1 MKYMKFFA
9 VLTTLFILVSC
20 GKKSEIIN
28 AELSQEITDNVEF
41 SEQLTQIDTINA
53 QKRYMLSSKDYSEI
67 TAFVGTASVCDEFV
81 IVKTSNTEGIIEDLR
96 SYIDSKKESYKTYR
110 QNEIYKLDNA
120 IIEQYED
127 AVVMIITADSDD
139 AIRVY
144 EEYLKK

>member
-1 MKYMKFFA
+1 MKYMKIFT
-9 VLTTLFILVSC
+9 VLTTLFLLVSC

-28 AELSQEITDNVEF
+28 AELSREITDNVEF

-81 IVKTSNTEGIIEDLR
+81 IVKTTDTEGIAEDLR
-96 SYIDSKKESYKTYR
+96 SYIDSKKEIYKTYR
-110 QNEIYKLDNA
+110 PNEVYKLDNA

>member
-1 MKYMKFFA
+1 MKYMKIFA
-9 VLTTLFILVSC
+9 VLTTIFLLMSC

-28 AELSQEITDNVEF
+28 AELSREITDNVEF

-81 IVKTSNTEGIIEDLR
+81 IVKTTDTEGITEDLR

-110 QNEIYKLDNA
+110 PNEVYKLDNA

-127 AVVMIITADSDD
+127 AVVMIITADSDN

-144 EEYLKK
+144 EGYLKK

>member
-1 MKYMKFFA
+1 MKYMKIFA
-9 VLTTLFILVSC
+9 VLTTLFLLVSC

-28 AELSQEITDNVEF
+28 AELSREITDNVEF

-96 SYIDSKKESYKTYR
+96 SYVDSKKESYKTYR
-110 QNEIYKLDNA
+110 PNEIYKLDNA

-139 AIRVY
+139 AIKVY

>member
-1 MKYMKFFA
+1 MKYMKIFA
-9 VLTTLFILVSC
+9 VLTTLFLLVSC

-110 QNEIYKLDNA
+110 PNEVYKLDNA

-127 AVVMIITADSDD
+127 AVVMIITADSDN

>member
-1 MKYMKFFA
+1 MKYMKIFA
-9 VLTTLFILVSC
+9 VLTTIFLLMSC

-28 AELSQEITDNVEF
+28 SELSREITDNVEF
-41 SEQLTQIDTINA
+41 SEQLTQVDTINT

-81 IVKTSNTEGIIEDLR
+81 IVKTTDTEGITEDLR

-110 QNEIYKLDNA
+110 PNEVYKLDNA

-127 AVVMIITADSDD
+127 VVVMIITADSDN

-144 EEYLKK
+144 EGYLKK

>member
-110 QNEIYKLDNA
+110 PNEIYKLDNA

>member
-1 MKYMKFFA
+1 MKYMKIFA
-9 VLTTLFILVSC
+9 VLTTIFLLMSC

-28 AELSQEITDNVEF
+28 SELSREITDNVEF

>member
-1 MKYMKFFA
+1 MKYMKIFA
-9 VLTTLFILVSC
+9 VLTTIFLLMSC

-28 AELSQEITDNVEF
+28 SELSREITDNVEF
-41 SEQLTQIDTINA
+41 SEQLTQVDTINA

>member
-1 MKYMKFFA
+1 MKYMKIFA
-9 VLTTLFILVSC
+9 VLTTIFLLMSC

-28 AELSQEITDNVEF
+28 SELSREITDNVEF

-81 IVKTSNTEGIIEDLR
+81 IVKTTDTEGITEDLR

-110 QNEIYKLDNA
+110 PNEIYKLDNA

-127 AVVMIITADSDD
+127 AVVMIITADSDN

-144 EEYLKK
+144 EGYLKK

>member
-1 MKYMKFFA
+1 MKYMKIFA
-9 VLTTLFILVSC
+9 VLTTIFLLMSC

-28 AELSQEITDNVEF
+28 AELSREITDNVEF

-67 TAFVGTASVCDEFV
+67 TAFAGTASVCDEFV
-81 IVKTSNTEGIIEDLR
+81 IVKTTDTEGITEDLR

-110 QNEIYKLDNA
+110 PNEVYKLDNA

-127 AVVMIITADSDD
+127 AVVMIITADSDN

-144 EEYLKK
+144 EGYLKK

>member
-1 MKYMKFFA
+1 MKYMKIFA
-9 VLTTLFILVSC
+9 VLTMLFLLVSC

-28 AELSQEITDNVEF
+28 AELSREITDNVEF

-110 QNEIYKLDNA
+110 PNEIYKLDNA

>member
-1 MKYMKFFA
+1 MKYMKIFA
-9 VLTTLFILVSC
+9 VLTTLFLLVSC

-28 AELSQEITDNVEF
+28 AELSREITDNVEF

-81 IVKTSNTEGIIEDLR
+81 IVKTTDTEGITEDLR

-110 QNEIYKLDNA
+110 PNEIYKLDNA

-127 AVVMIITADSDD
+127 AVVMIITADSDN

-144 EEYLKK
+144 EGYLKK

>member
-1 MKYMKFFA
+1 MKYMKIFA
-9 VLTTLFILVSC
+9 VLTTLFLLVSC

-28 AELSQEITDNVEF
+28 AELSQAIKDNVEF

-110 QNEIYKLDNA
+110 PNEIYKLDNA

>member
-1 MKYMKFFA
+1 MKYMKIFT
-9 VLTTLFILVSC
+9 VLTTLFLLVSC

-28 AELSQEITDNVEF
+28 AELSREITDNVEF

-110 QNEIYKLDNA
+110 QNEIYKLDTA

-127 AVVMIITADSDD
+127 AVVMIITADSDN

-144 EEYLKK
+144 EGYLKK

>member
-67 TAFVGTASVCDEFV
+67 TAFVGTASVCDQFV

-110 QNEIYKLDNA
+110 PNEIYKLDNA

>member
-1 MKYMKFFA
+1 MKYMKIFA
-9 VLTTLFILVSC
+9 VLTTIFLLMSC

-28 AELSQEITDNVEF
+28 SELSREITDNVEF

-81 IVKTSNTEGIIEDLR
+81 IVKATDTEGITEDLR

-110 QNEIYKLDNA
+110 QNEVYKLDNA

-127 AVVMIITADSDD
+127 AVVMIITADSDN

>member
-1 MKYMKFFA
+1 MKYMKIFA
-9 VLTTLFILVSC
+9 VLTTIFLLMSC

-28 AELSQEITDNVEF
+28 SELSREITDNVEF

-81 IVKTSNTEGIIEDLR
+81 IVKTTDTEGIIEDLR
-96 SYIDSKKESYKTYR
+96 SYVDSKKESYKTYR
-110 QNEIYKLDNA
+110 PNEIYKLDNA

-127 AVVMIITADSDD
+127 AVVMIITADSDN

>member
-1 MKYMKFFA
+1 MKYMKIFA
-9 VLTTLFILVSC
+9 VLTTLFLLVSC

-110 QNEIYKLDNA
+110 PNEIYKLDNA

-127 AVVMIITADSDD
+127 AVVMIITADSDN

>member
-1 MKYMKFFA
+1 MKYMKIFA
-9 VLTTLFILVSC
+9 VLTTIFLLMSC

-28 AELSQEITDNVEF
+28 SELSREITDNVEF

-110 QNEIYKLDNA
+110 PNEVYKLDNA

>member
-1 MKYMKFFA
+1 MKYMKIFA
-9 VLTTLFILVSC
+9 VLTMLFLLVSC

-28 AELSQEITDNVEF
+28 AELSREITDNVEF

-81 IVKTSNTEGIIEDLR
+81 IVKTTDTEGITEDLR

-110 QNEIYKLDNA
+110 PNEIYKLDNA

>member
-1 MKYMKFFA
+1 MKYMKIFT
-9 VLTTLFILVSC
+9 VLTTLFLLVSC

-53 QKRYMLSSKDYSEI
+53 QKRYMLSSKVYSEI
-67 TAFVGTASVCDEFV
+67 TAFAGTASVCDEFV
-81 IVKTSNTEGIIEDLR
+81 IVKTTDTEGITEDLR

-110 QNEIYKLDNA
+110 PNEVYKLDNA

-127 AVVMIITADSDD
+127 AVVMIITADSDN

>member
-1 MKYMKFFA
+1 MKYMKIFA
-9 VLTTLFILVSC
+9 VLTTIFLLMSC

-28 AELSQEITDNVEF
+28 SELSREITDNVEF

-81 IVKTSNTEGIIEDLR
+81 IVKTTDTEGITEDLR

-110 QNEIYKLDNA
+110 PNEVYKLDNA

-127 AVVMIITADSDD
+127 AVVMIITADSDN

>member
-1 MKYMKFFA
+1 MKIFA
-9 VLTTLFILVSC
+9 VLTTIFLLMSC

-28 AELSQEITDNVEF
+28 SELSREITDNVEF

-81 IVKTSNTEGIIEDLR
+81 IVKTTDTEGITEDLR

-110 QNEIYKLDNA
+110 PNEVYKLDNA

-127 AVVMIITADSDD
+127 AVVMIITADSDN

-144 EEYLKK
+144 EGYLKK

>member
-1 MKYMKFFA
+1 MKYMKIFA
-9 VLTTLFILVSC
+9 ILTTIFLLMSC

-28 AELSQEITDNVEF
+28 SELSREITDNVEF

-81 IVKTSNTEGIIEDLR
+81 IVKTTDTEGITEDLR

-110 QNEIYKLDNA
+110 PNEVYKLDNA

-127 AVVMIITADSDD
+127 AVVMIITADSDN
-139 AIRVY
+139 AIRV
-144 EEYLKK
+144 

>member
-1 MKYMKFFA
+1 MKYMKIFA
-9 VLTTLFILVSC
+9 VLTTIFLLMSC

-28 AELSQEITDNVEF
+28 SELSREITDNVEF

-81 IVKTSNTEGIIEDLR
+81 IVKTTDTEGIAEDLR
-96 SYIDSKKESYKTYR
+96 SYIDSKKEIYKTYR
-110 QNEIYKLDNA
+110 PNEVYKLDNA

>member
-1 MKYMKFFA
+1 MKYMKIFT
-9 VLTTLFILVSC
+9 VLTTLFLLVSC

-28 AELSQEITDNVEF
+28 AELSREITDNVEF

-81 IVKTSNTEGIIEDLR
+81 IVKTTDTEGIAEDLR
-96 SYIDSKKESYKTYR
+96 SYIDSKKEIYKTYR
-110 QNEIYKLDNA
+110 PNEVYKLDNA

-127 AVVMIITADSDD
+127 AVVMIITADSDN

>member
-1 MKYMKFFA
+1 MKYMKIFT
-9 VLTTLFILVSC
+9 VLTTIFLLMSC

-28 AELSQEITDNVEF
+28 SELSREITDNVEF
-41 SEQLTQIDTINA
+41 SEQLTQVDTINA

-81 IVKTSNTEGIIEDLR
+81 IVKTTDTEGITEDLR

-110 QNEIYKLDNA
+110 PNEVYKLDNA

-127 AVVMIITADSDD
+127 AVVMIITADSDN

-144 EEYLKK
+144 EGYLKK

>member
-1 MKYMKFFA
+1 MKYMKIFA
-9 VLTTLFILVSC
+9 VLTTLFLLVSC

-28 AELSQEITDNVEF
+28 AELSREITDNVEF

-110 QNEIYKLDNA
+110 PNEIYKLDNA

>member
-1 MKYMKFFA
+1 MKYMKIFA
-9 VLTTLFILVSC
+9 VLTTLFLLVSC

-28 AELSQEITDNVEF
+28 AELSREITDNVEF

-127 AVVMIITADSDD
+127 AVVMIITADSDN

-144 EEYLKK
+144 EGYLKK

>member
-1 MKYMKFFA
+1 MKYMKIFA
-9 VLTTLFILVSC
+9 VLTTLFLLVSC

-110 QNEIYKLDNA
+110 PNEIYKLDNA

>member
-1 MKYMKFFA
+1 MKYMKIFA
-9 VLTTLFILVSC
+9 VITAFVLLASC

-81 IVKTSNTEGIIEDLR
+81 IVKTTDTEGITEDLR

-110 QNEIYKLDNA
+110 PNEVYKLDNA

-127 AVVMIITADSDD
+127 AVVMIITADSDN

-144 EEYLKK
+144 EGYLKK

>member
-1 MKYMKFFA
+1 MKYMKIFA
-9 VLTTLFILVSC
+9 VLTTLFLLVSC

-81 IVKTSNTEGIIEDLR
+81 IVNTSNTEGIIVDLR

-110 QNEIYKLDNA
+110 PNEIYKLDNA

-127 AVVMIITADSDD
+127 AVVMIITADSDN

>member
-1 MKYMKFFA
+1 MKYMKIFA
-9 VLTTLFILVSC
+9 VLTMLFLLVSC

-28 AELSQEITDNVEF
+28 AELFREITDNVEF

-110 QNEIYKLDNA
+110 PNEIYKLDNA

>member
-1 MKYMKFFA
+1 MKYMKIFA
-9 VLTTLFILVSC
+9 VLTTIFLLMRC

-28 AELSQEITDNVEF
+28 SELSREITDNVEF
-41 SEQLTQIDTINA
+41 SEQLTQVDTINA

-81 IVKTSNTEGIIEDLR
+81 IVKTTDTEGITEDLR

-110 QNEIYKLDNA
+110 PNEVYKLDNA

-127 AVVMIITADSDD
+127 AVVMIITADSDN

-144 EEYLKK
+144 EGYLKK

>member
-1 MKYMKFFA
+1 MKFFA

-110 QNEIYKLDNA
+110 PNEIYKLDNA

>member
-1 MKYMKFFA
+1 MKYMKIFA
-9 VLTTLFILVSC
+9 VLTTIFLLMSC

-28 AELSQEITDNVEF
+28 SELSREITDNVEF

-81 IVKTSNTEGIIEDLR
+81 IVKTTDTEGITEDLR

-110 QNEIYKLDNA
+110 PNEIYKLDNA

>member
-1 MKYMKFFA
+1 MKIFT
-9 VLTTLFILVSC
+9 VLTALFLLVSC

-28 AELSQEITDNVEF
+28 AELSREITDNVEF

-110 QNEIYKLDNA
+110 PNEIYKLDNA

-144 EEYLKK
+144 QEYLKK

>member
-1 MKYMKFFA
+1 MKYMKIFT
-9 VLTTLFILVSC
+9 VLTTLFLLVSC

-28 AELSQEITDNVEF
+28 AELSREITDNVEF

-81 IVKTSNTEGIIEDLR
+81 IVKTTDTEGIAEDLR

-110 QNEIYKLDNA
+110 PNEIYKLDNA